1 MDQAVKV
8 LCGALK
14 AVIYL
19 IDPDKIVLYGQMFEN
34 SYYLSRILSEMQ
46 VGVDSRHQVVIEK
59 SRYNHHL
66 EDKAASLL
74 AVEAFFAS
82 GGVQE

>member
-1 MDQAVKV
+1 
-8 LCGALK
+8 
-14 AVIYL
+14 
-19 IDPDKIVLYGQMFEN
+19 
-34 SYYLSRILSEMQ
+34 MQ

-82 GGVQE
+82 GGAQE